1 MIIMDNNRDPN
12 NTIFDKLP
20 RLDEGLLP
28 ARYNDELASKTLKVA
43 VRLNLNLNL
52 GALNL
57 NLNLGALLR

>member
-43 VRLNLNLNL
+43 VRLNLNLNP
-52 GALNL
+52 
-57 NLNLGALLR
+57 